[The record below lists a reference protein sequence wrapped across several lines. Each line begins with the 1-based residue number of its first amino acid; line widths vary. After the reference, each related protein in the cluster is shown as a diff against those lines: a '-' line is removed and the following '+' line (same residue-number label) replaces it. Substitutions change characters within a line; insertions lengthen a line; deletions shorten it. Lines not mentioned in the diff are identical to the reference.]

1 MQSLL
6 IKRLFIVLV
15 SIGLTIGL
23 SLINHAPATPA
34 TPTPIASPPKT
45 CVVGVYVIGLRDF
58 NPAEKTFGA
67 DFWTWSI
74 CPTSDLKPLEKLE
87 VMNASE
93 SEASHNSQIKS
104 QNLSGSF
111 PSIKQVYWS
120 QQGRKATLYHNWDT
134 RNYPFDRHQL
144 QIPLEEGLLD
154 SSEFVHTP
162 DFGNSGYKPNMSIEG
177 WKITNFNISQENVL
191 YNTNFGNPASAK
203 NQTYYSRLN
212 VTIDISRLD
221 RVSFFKLS
229 AGVYAAVA
237 LSILALLLDE
247 DFGDRL
253 GIFVGTLFAVLVN
266 MQVAAGELGSTGKIT
281 LIDWIHIIAIIYIF
295 CSSALLIYTRFL
307 TEQGK
312 EKWVRYLMRRIVC
325 PILAASFIVL
335 NAVIISYAVIVG

>member
-1 MQSLL
+1 MQSSW
-6 IKRLFIVLV
+6 IKRLFIVFVTIALA
-15 SIGLTIGL
+15 IGL
-23 SLINHAPATPA
+23 SSINHTPA
-34 TPTPIASPPKT
+34 TSATPTATASPPKT
-45 CVVGVYVIGLRDF
+45 CVVGLYVTSLRDF
-58 NPAEKTFGA
+58 NPAEKSFGA
-67 DFWTWSI
+67 NFWTWSI

-87 VMNASE
+87 VINASE
-93 SEASHNSQIKS
+93 SEASHNSQTKS

-120 QQGRKATLYHNWDT
+120 QQEMKATLYHNWDT

-144 QIPLEEGLLD
+144 QIPLEEGVLP
-154 SSEFVHTP
+154 SSEFIHTP
-162 DFGNSGYKPNMSIEG
+162 DFANSGYKPDMSIEG
-177 WKITNFNISQENVL
+177 WKITNFNISQENVS
-191 YNTNFGNPASAK
+191 YNTNFGNPEVATK
-203 NQTYYSRLN
+203 QTYYSRLK
-212 VTIDISRLD
+212 VAIDINRED
-221 RVSFFKLS
+221 RISFFKLS

-312 EKWVRYLMRRIVC
+312 EKWVRYLMRRIIC

-335 NAVIISYAVIVG
+335 NAVIISYALIVG